1 MWNRPIESTIRSH
14 RFAME
19 EPIYHTCWAFM
30 RELRTHNDTK
40 RIYAIDP
47 YAEVYRFRDNLY
59 GIFSDNIDGKGD
71 AWSYLILGP
80 QKALLIDTSFG
91 LGNLKG
97 LVQELIGDRELLV
110 VNTHP
115 HPDHSGGNAQ
125 FDQVYILAEDAP
137 ALRRRMEEPLL
148 NEKILNDD
156 GTCRYVDFELSDMI
170 KPVEYEI
177 VEIHDGFTF
186 DLGDGYE
193 VETIRL
199 AGHSKGQAAFLDKQ
213 NRALFPGDDVIAM
226 RVGIGSREPGTLRE
240 FRDNMERLAARLEEF
255 DSIFP
260 GHFVVDIDSTA
271 ILDMVDTLNA
281 IIKEP
286 DRYDYIE
293 NGRNGI
299 VYCKTVKGMGCISY
313 QKEGI

>member
-97 LVQELIGDRELLV
+97 LVQELIGDRELLWS
-110 VNTHP
+110 TP
-115 HPDHSGGNAQ
+115 IPTRTIPEEMPSLTK
-125 FDQVYILAEDAP
+125 YIFW
-137 ALRRRMEEPLL
+137 LRMHRRCADGWKSRYLTRKFLMTMVPVATW
-148 NEKILNDD
+148 ILS
-156 GTCRYVDFELSDMI
+156 CRI
-170 KPVEYEI
+170 
-177 VEIHDGFTF
+177 
-186 DLGDGYE
+186 
-193 VETIRL
+193 
-199 AGHSKGQAAFLDKQ
+199 
-213 NRALFPGDDVIAM
+213 
-226 RVGIGSREPGTLRE
+226 
-240 FRDNMERLAARLEEF
+240 
-255 DSIFP
+255 
-260 GHFVVDIDSTA
+260 
-271 ILDMVDTLNA
+271 
-281 IIKEP
+281 
-286 DRYDYIE
+286 
-293 NGRNGI
+293 
-299 VYCKTVKGMGCISY
+299 
-313 QKEGI
+313 